1 MGHPDPLDQS
11 PMELA
16 TLMVHALLVNTV
28 MNSRDALTELP
39 DLLARSP
46 MVPATPMAPA
56 QLDSTAMN
64 LRDVLMVPLSRVT
77 V

>member
-1 MGHPDPLDQS
+1 
-11 PMELA
+11 MELA

-39 DLLARSP
+39 DLLAQSP